1 MGCRWPSPELG
12 AARAEGEEVAAGLV
26 GADPGLESWAAGGSR
41 EELLSPRRGGRVPA
55 LPPAGSSVPACLS
68 RTERFVPG
76 VLGLPP
82 PGPGHCPCLAH
93 PCGVTVCLRCGRTL
107 CRSLLCPSQELHSAG

>member
-41 EELLSPRRGGRVPA
+41 EELLSPRRGGRVPVL
-55 LPPAGSSVPACLS
+55 LPVGPSVPTCLS

-76 VLGLPP
+76 MLGLPP
-82 PGPGHCPCLAH
+82 PGPSHRPL
-93 PCGVTVCLRCGRTL
+93 P
-107 CRSLLCPSQELHSAG
+107 CPSVRGDRVLAVWADPVLFSLVPQPRAT